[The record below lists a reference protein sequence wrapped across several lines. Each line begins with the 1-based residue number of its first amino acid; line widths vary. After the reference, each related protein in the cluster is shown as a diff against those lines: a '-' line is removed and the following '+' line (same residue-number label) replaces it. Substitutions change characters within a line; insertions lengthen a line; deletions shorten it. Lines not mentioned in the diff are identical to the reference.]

1 MMKSISTAF
10 IIMFSIGI
18 VIGQIIALINPT
30 IVSMRITSVSFIGL
44 GIGAILFGIY
54 MLKANENNKEG

>member
-18 VIGQIIALINPT
+18 VIGQIIAFINPS
-30 IVSMRITSVSFIGL
+30 IVTMRITSVSFIGL

>member
-18 VIGQIIALINPT
+18 VIGQIIAFINPT

-54 MLKANENNKEG
+54 MLKVNKRHDVS